1 MDATIK
7 MISFYKITRL
17 PQSFIK
23 GNPVPDVPFNTA
35 PTFPYLLTV
44 NQKTFVPN
52 LKLTSFLIN
61 DFNPKTAATV
71 IATGDFKKTNNK

>member
-1 MDATIK
+1 ML
-7 MISFYKITRL
+7 ISFHKITSF
-17 PQSFIK
+17 PQSLIK
-23 GNPVPDVPFNTA
+23 QSPDSDAPFNTA

-52 LKLTSFLIN
+52 LKLTSSLIN